1 MSKHVRRKVAE
12 EIRWRKRLRLCL
24 KRIVSVLP
32 LGFSNDDLVSLF
44 KATYPTM
51 WIELENK
58 FKSDKMLYSARI
70 AKGLKGVK
78 PTVPSRFVLNAVSH
92 TIEGIRNS
100 QAEFNVIQERE
111 KQTERERLITKG
123 KTKLAKLK
131 ATEVER
137 QRKIQKVEPSYVGD
151 LIKEYFKLRRK
162 DTLDVNSRY
171 LIILEC
177 AKFKC
182 KRSISFLE
190 KLNACEKNDELRQ
203 LAYESLCRFGLAPR
217 LAHKRK
223 GKKKQSSIKT
233 KDLDENPTELLQR
246 IYENQHKIHKHFDV
260 FLSHSYGRQ
269 TELLEVKE
277 ILNKQGLIVY
287 VDWINDAEMMSREK
301 QNNDTFNVLY
311 ERLRQSSSLLF
322 IQTKQSVD
330 SEYCSDEI
338 AFFKELNRP
347 MYILEHEPIEE
358 QSSFYNDLTL
368 VKQADGRIFVEK
380 DSEEFILSKRLIAE
394 SSTV

>member
-1 MSKHVRRKVAE
+1 M
-12 EIRWRKRLRLCL
+12 
-24 KRIVSVLP
+24 P
-32 LGFSNDDLVSLF
+32 FGFSDEDFVSLF
-44 KATYPTM
+44 KAAYPTI
-51 WIELENK
+51 WLEFQNR
-58 FKSDKMLYSARI
+58 FKSDVMVYSNRK
-70 AKGLKGVK
+70 AKGLKGVR
-78 PTVPSRFVLNAVSH
+78 PIVPNRFVLNIVRPV
-92 TIEGIRNS
+92 IYKIRNS
-100 QAEFNVIQERE
+100 QTEFDIIQEGE
-111 KQTERERLITKG
+111 KQTERERLVTKG

-131 ATEVER
+131 AAEVER

-203 LAYESLCRFGLAPR
+203 LAYSFLCRFGLTPR
-217 LAHKRK
+217 LVCKRK
-223 GKKKQSSIKT
+223 GKKKQSAIKT

-269 TELLEVKE
+269 AELLEVKE

-287 VDWINDAEMMSREK
+287 VDWINDAEMMRREK
-301 QNNDTFNVLY
+301 QSNDTFNVLK

-322 IQTKQSVD
+322 IQTKLSVTSPLC
-330 SEYCSDEI
+330 SEEI

-347 MYILEHEPIEE
+347 MYIIEAEHIEE
-358 QSSFYNDLTL
+358 QSSICNDLTL
-368 VKQADGRIFVEK
+368 IKKADGRIFVEK
-380 DSEEFILSKRLIAE
+380 DSEELILSKSLIAE
-394 SSTV
+394 STTV